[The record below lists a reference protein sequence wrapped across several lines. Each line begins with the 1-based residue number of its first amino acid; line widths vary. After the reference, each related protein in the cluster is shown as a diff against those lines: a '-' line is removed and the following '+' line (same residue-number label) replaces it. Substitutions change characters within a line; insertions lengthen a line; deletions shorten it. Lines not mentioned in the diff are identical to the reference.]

1 MELGDHAGYIIAGYL
16 ITFVVIVGAIW
27 VSWSKGRQVRARLD
41 ELDARGIRR
50 RSDPRNATT
59 AGGPA
64 EPRLGPGA

>member
-27 VSWSKGRQVRARLD
+27 LSWSKGRQVRARLE

-50 RSDPRNATT
+50 RSDPRNAA
-59 AGGPA
+59 AGSV
-64 EPRLGPGA
+64 EPRPGT